1 MTTMASPVLNAS
13 DRRLLEAARTATL
26 ATIDERGRPR
36 LVPCCFALD
45 PDAPRIWT
53 PIDAKPKRSADPHRL
68 GRVADLTARPRVSLL
83 VERWSEDW
91 SELAWLR
98 LHGQGTLLE
107 AGEPG
112 AAEERRAAIGA
123 LRARYAQYRD
133 HDLEARPIIAIDV
146 TEALRW
152 AASNRG

>member
-1 MTTMASPVLNAS
+1 MTTMVSPVLSAS

-26 ATIDERGRPR
+26 ATIDDRGRPR

-53 PIDAKPKRSADPHRL
+53 PIDEKPKRSADPRRL
-68 GRVADLTARPRVSLL
+68 ARVADLMAWPQVSLL
-83 VERWSEDW
+83 VDRWSEDW

-98 LHGQGTLLE
+98 LHGRGTLLE

-112 AAEERRAAIGA
+112 AAEERRAATGA
-123 LRARYAQYRD
+123 LRARYPQYRD

-146 TEALRW
+146 TEAIHW
-152 AASNRG
+152 AASDG